1 MGLEPTTTYLEDRYS
16 NPIELTRHDEIYLGG
31 QQAPLT
37 MFGST
42 FVKG

>member
-1 MGLEPTTTYLEDRYS
+1 MGLEPTTAGLEDRCS
-16 NPIELTRHDEIYLGG
+16 NPIEPTRHNEIYLGE